1 MKYFVLFLLS
11 IQICAL
17 KAQENESN
25 NSEIYRIILN
35 PIINSNDLNSDAKSM
50 LSNQMNTILT
60 NNGMAGYSINPRF
73 VFTNKITLLN
83 KEVITGATKLIAIK
97 IIVSFYIG
105 DAIDNRLYS
114 NISYN
119 LKGVGE
125 SEIKAQL
132 NALKNLKTNSSDLTL
147 FFKEGREKI
156 INYYANN
163 CESILLQASNLE
175 EQHKFREAIYLLN
188 SVPNAC
194 LECHNSC
201 ISLSSKIYQKMI
213 DFDCESKLKQV
224 KSIWAINQNSNSLRE
239 IFQMINSINVE
250 SKCMNEVDSLIL
262 IYQSKAEL
270 NKKNAEA
277 EEMKRYNEKIQIE
290 KISKER
296 EYDLE
301 QKRIQAC
308 KEISIEYYKNQPTR
322 YTYNIIW

>member
-1 MKYFVLFLLS
+1 MKYLIVFLLS
-11 IQICAL
+11 IQFCEL
-17 KAQENESN
+17 KAQKNESN
-25 NSEIYRIILN
+25 NPEIYRIILN
-35 PIINSNDLNSDAKSM
+35 PIINSNDLSSDAKGM

-60 NNGMAGYSINPRF
+60 NNGMSGNSINPRF

-83 KEVITGATKLIAIK
+83 KEVITGAIKLIAIK

-114 NISYN
+114 NISFT

-163 CESILLQASNLE
+163 CESILLEASNLE
-175 EQHKFREAIYLLN
+175 LQHNFREAIYLLN

-194 LECHNSC
+194 LECHNKC
-201 ISLSSKIYQKMI
+201 ISLSSKIYQNMI
-213 DFDCESKLKQV
+213 DFDCESKLKQI
-224 KSIWAINQNSNSLRE
+224 KSIWVINQNSLSE
-239 IFQMINSINVE
+239 IFQIVSSINIE

-262 IYQSKAEL
+262 IFQNKVAL
-270 NKKNAEA
+270 DKKNAEA
-277 EEMKRYNEKIQIE
+277 EEIRRYNEKIQVE

-301 QKRIQAC
+301 QKRIQAY